1 MFCEDDMFYSEA
13 MNLFQ
18 EAGHIA
24 TSSPQ
29 YANQTYKQVVYF
41 DTEKTVLIDPS
52 MSSVLEQALAISHL
66 FDLGDD
72 VFEIETGSLIA
83 YYSVVLGCEK
93 KNRSQMAH
101 DAHFLLHQ
109 TFSSEISIILFKH
122 EESVLLSVAGFDTDI
137 ILSDWYG
144 YWENWDELGEL
155 IHVAQLSFETPYDF
169 IADLIY
175 LVAREY
181 YKHPVLEK
189 TEVYGL
195 IPSHYFC
202 SESYLEDADV
212 REPIKDLIKRLAT
225 EDQYLYGD
233 DYVEPITDHI
243 RDMGDIDDE
252 LDMLSFEL
260 DMEEDI
266 PDDIA
271 EEDVDDF
278 DDTER
283 DEYEFE
289 DVDPEIFDDPSLMLK
304 WLDKGN

>member
-18 EAGHIA
+18 EAGHVA
-24 TSSPQ
+24 TSLPQ
-29 YANQTYKQVVYF
+29 YTNHTYKQVIYF
-41 DTEKTVLIDPS
+41 DSEKTVLIDPS
-52 MSSVLEQALAISHL
+52 MLNVLEQALDISHL

-72 VFEIETGSLIA
+72 VFEIETGSLIS

-101 DAHFLLHQ
+101 DVHFLLHSS
-109 TFSSEISIILFKH
+109 FSSEISVIIFKH
-122 EESVLLSVAGFDTDI
+122 EDSVLLSVVGFDNDI

-144 YWENWDELGEL
+144 YWGEYDDLGEL
-155 IHVAQLSFETPYDF
+155 IHVAQLSLETPYEF
-169 IADLIY
+169 ITDLIY

-189 TEVYGL
+189 SEVYGL
-195 IPSHYFC
+195 IPSHYFS
-202 SESYLEDADV
+202 SESYLEDSGD
-212 REPIKDLIKRLAT
+212 REPIKDLIKRLASA
-225 EDQYLYGD
+225 DQQLYGD
-233 DYVEPITDHI
+233 DYVEPIADHI
-243 RDMGDIDDE
+243 RDLGDIDSE

-266 PDDIA
+266 PEDIV
-271 EEDVDDF
+271 EEDADEFEDE
-278 DDTER
+278 ER